1 MSTTIAAF
9 VATLLA
15 TGMASAVNH
24 QMALVGGAVGCVLFA
39 LYGMLSR
46 GATMYVIFLVSASV
60 LSIIALVSSESNTA
74 EFTSTIHIL
83 CSYLALISLAF
94 SSRDLS
100 SFCQQ
105 TMLMTNMLLTGWI
118 LYQAQQLDSLEAWS
132 ISNPSGATNL
142 MPAQINM
149 TLGLVLSRIY
159 ESQGLRKLLYTMLL
173 GLNLV
178 AVFTVMSR
186 NGIGAMLIILIL
198 YVLFNQKKLAAFLI
212 IAMVAGTAMFDQ
224 LMNTPFVYNLLV
236 RMRIVGFVPRAPRS
250 VIWQISFD
258 NIWHYPWLGVG
269 PGEPRKILAVLDINH
284 AHNNIVQVAFETGI
298 PSAVIITLITGL
310 LIWMPIS
317 MVFRQ
322 RENFVHTLA
331 IIAYVVFSWTGGP
344 LHFPGTTLLLACCV
358 NEARMAI
365 ARQNKTDNAVW
376 SPVSGSLPSTQR
388 RAA

>member
-39 LYGMLSR
+39 MYGMLSR

-60 LSIIALVSSESNTA
+60 LAIISLVSSESNTA

-83 CSYLALISLAF
+83 CSYLALIALAF
-94 SSRDLS
+94 SSKDLS

-159 ESQGLRKLLYTMLL
+159 ESQGLRKLLYTILL
-173 GLNLV
+173 GLNLI

-198 YVLFNQKKLAAFLI
+198 YVLFNQKKLAGFLI
-212 IAMVAGTAMFDQ
+212 IAMVSGTAMFDQ
-224 LMNTPFVYNLLV
+224 LMNTPFVYNMLV

-250 VIWQISFD
+250 VIWQISFE

-269 PGEPRKILAVLDINH
+269 PG
-284 AHNNIVQVAFETGI
+284 
-298 PSAVIITLITGL
+298 
-310 LIWMPIS
+310 
-317 MVFRQ
+317 
-322 RENFVHTLA
+322 
-331 IIAYVVFSWTGGP
+331 
-344 LHFPGTTLLLACCV
+344 
-358 NEARMAI
+358 
-365 ARQNKTDNAVW
+365 
-376 SPVSGSLPSTQR
+376 
-388 RAA
+388 

>member
-9 VATLLA
+9 VATLFA

-60 LSIIALVSSESNTA
+60 LSIIALVSSEANTA

-83 CSYLALISLAF
+83 SSYLALISLAF
-94 SSRDLS
+94 ASRDLS

-159 ESQGLRKLLYTMLL
+159 ESQGLRKLLYSMLL

-178 AVFTVMSR
+178 AVFTMMSR

-224 LMNTPFVYNLLV
+224 LLNTPFVYNLLV

-258 NIWHYPWLGVG
+258 NIWHSPWLGVG

-310 LIWMPIS
+310 LLWMPIS

-322 RENFVHTLA
+322 RESFAHTLA

-365 ARQNKTDNAVW
+365 ARQNTTDKVIC